1 MPRKTAKPKLAET
14 TDKHLLYQAS
24 VQCPDFELDFIE
36 KTFKDLRGRRAA
48 SMREDFCGTALA
60 SCDWVRRHRK
70 NTAIAVDLDA
80 EVLEWGELNNAT
92 RLSPGQRKRLSL
104 REGDVLAGGDR
115 DLDVVQAFNFS
126 YWIFQ
131 SRQLLL
137 QYFKCVRESLAD
149 DGVLFLDAFGGHA
162 AHQTGIE
169 KRKLDGFRYEWE
181 QASYNPVTGE
191 MQCYIHF
198 AFPDKSRMDKAFSYR
213 WRLYGAQ
220 EVRDILSDAG
230 FASSHMYLQCF
241 DPETDEPTDDYECTE
256 ECEDHACWLGYIVA
270 LK

>member
-1 MPRKTAKPKLAET
+1 MARKPKTTLAQT

-24 VQCPDFELDFIE
+24 VQSPEFELDFIDS
-36 KTFKDLRGRRAA
+36 TFKSLRNRRPV

-70 NTAIAVDLDA
+70 NTAVGVDLDA
-80 EVLEWGELNNAT
+80 EVLEWGDLNNAA
-92 RLSPGQRKRLSL
+92 RLTPGQRKRLSL
-104 REGDVLAGGDR
+104 REENVMNTSDR
-115 DLDVVQAFNFS
+115 DFDVVQAFNFS
-126 YWIFQ
+126 YWILQ
-131 SRQLLL
+131 SRKELLR
-137 QYFKCVRESLAD
+137 YFKGVRKSLAE
-149 DGVLFLDAFGGHA
+149 DGVFFLDAFGGHA
-162 AHQTGIE
+162 AHKTGIE

-198 AFPDKSRMDKAFSYR
+198 AFPDRSRMDKAFSYK

-230 FASSHMYLQCF
+230 FSETQMYLQCF
-241 DPETDEPTDDYECTE
+241 DEDTDEPIDEYERTD

>member
-1 MPRKTAKPKLAET
+1 MARRAKAKLAET

-24 VQCPDFELDFIE
+24 VQCPDFELDFIDT
-36 KTFKDLRGRRAA
+36 TFKSLRNRRAK
-48 SMREDFCGTALA
+48 SMREDFCGTAMA
-60 SCDWVRRHRK
+60 SCDWVRRDPE
-70 NTAIAVDLDA
+70 NSAIAVDLDVD
-80 EVLEWGELNNAT
+80 VLEWGELNNAV
-92 RLSPGQRKRLSL
+92 RLTSEERRRLSL
-104 REGDVLAGGDR
+104 QQEDVISRRDRE
-115 DLDVVQAFNFS
+115 LDVVQAFNFS

-131 SRQLLL
+131 SRRQLL
-137 QYFKCVRESLAD
+137 QYFEGVYASLAE
-149 DGVLFLDAFGGHA
+149 DGVMFLDAFGGHA

-169 KRKLDGFRYEWE
+169 KRKLDGFSYEWE
-181 QASYNPVTGE
+181 QAAYNPVTGE

-220 EVRDILSDAG
+220 EVRDILMDAG
-230 FASSHMYLQCF
+230 FSSTLMYLQCF
-241 DPETDEPTDDYECTE
+241 DPDTDEPTDDYECTD